1 MRKQF
6 EVKRMNIELFKEK
19 LEQTR
24 EKIEVLLSNTPIK
37 AEVKVY
43 FENSKHER
51 CERESKECRYVNG
64 DIHCLPEGAE
74 ENDAYL
80 FGICLYMKGD
90 ELIYPS
96 SKKYAPS
103 AEEEVA
109 EMLNN
114 ALEYAEALSKSEDP
128 VTDMAYDR
136 ERSRAFMAEYERNV
150 EKMKKRSLIILGV
163 GFAAIAAVLLISLL

>member
-1 MRKQF
+1 
-6 EVKRMNIELFKEK
+6 MNIELFKEK

-51 CERESKECRYVNG
+51 CERESKECRFVNG
-64 DIHCLPEGAE
+64 DIYFLPEGAE

-80 FGICLYMKGD
+80 FGLCLSLRQGG
-90 ELIYPS
+90 ELANPS
-96 SKKYAPS
+96 SQKYAPP
-103 AEEEVA
+103 AEAEVA

-136 ERSRAFMAEYERNV
+136 ERSRAIMAQYEKNA
-150 EKMKKRSLIILGV
+150 EKMKKRSLIILGIGLV
-163 GFAAIAAVLLISLL
+163 AIAAVLLFSLL